1 MIVHL
6 SHLRYLTSQTPSE
19 HKRQKANKKE
29 LSRRLLLRKIRS
41 ELLCIVACP
50 VLSTQEATTQEKV
63 VVHLPMIIYQLL
75 TFTSNNKEEKKK
87 ERKELNNNN
96 KV

>member
-29 LSRRLLLRKIRS
+29 LSRRLLLLVLTKIRS
-41 ELLCIVACP
+41 ELLLCIVACP
-50 VLSTQEATTQEKV
+50 VAEYSTATTQEKV

-75 TFTSNNKEEKKK
+75 TFTSNKEEK
-87 ERKELNNNN
+87 ERERH
-96 KV
+96 